1 MLEQSNYQRMIIDR
15 RDNGVVVV
23 TLNRPE
29 KSNAIDTRMH
39 HELMTFSKDFSDDSD
54 LRVLVLAGAG
64 KAFCSGGDFS
74 ADTAIEMPSLIE
86 ARRIIDNILECEKP
100 LIAAVQRVFGAP
112 EHKLTQVPGGHPEP
126 EGHYAVRG
134 AERDVVLEVK
144 AVRHNGDAEGDS
156 LGSSTQWY
164 VNVPPGPAPQLQL
177 ALDGRPGVWT
187 LK

>member
-1 MLEQSNYQRMIIDR
+1 MLDQSNYQRMIIDR

-39 HELMTFSKDFSDDSD
+39 HELMTFSKDFSDDPD

-74 ADTAIEMPSLIE
+74 ADTAIEMPSLME

-100 LIAAVQRVFGAP
+100 LIAAVQGYALGLGA
-112 EHKLTQVPGGHPEP
+112 
-126 EGHYAVRG
+126 
-134 AERDVVLEVK
+134 
-144 AVRHNGDAEGDS
+144 
-156 LGSSTQWY
+156 
-164 VNVPPGPAPQLQL
+164 NVPLLFDVWLPGRRPNSAIRMSKWAL
-177 ALDGRPGVWT
+177 ARAMAVSSSGRFSLASTGQNII
-187 LK
+187 

>member
-39 HELMTFSKDFSDDSD
+39 HELMTFSKDFSDDPD

-74 ADTAIEMPSLIE
+74 ADTAIEMPSLME
-86 ARRIIDNILECEKP
+86 ARRIIDNILEC
-100 LIAAVQRVFGAP
+100 A
-112 EHKLTQVPGGHPEP
+112 
-126 EGHYAVRG
+126 
-134 AERDVVLEVK
+134 
-144 AVRHNGDAEGDS
+144 
-156 LGSSTQWY
+156 
-164 VNVPPGPAPQLQL
+164 
-177 ALDGRPGVWT
+177 
-187 LK
+187 

>member
-39 HELMTFSKDFSDDSD
+39 HELMTFSKDFSDDPD

-74 ADTAIEMPSLIE
+74 ADTAIEMPSLME

-100 LIAAVQRVFGAP
+100 LIAAVQGYALGLGAN
-112 EHKLTQVPGGHPEP
+112 VPLLF
-126 EGHYAVRG
+126 
-134 AERDVVLEVK
+134 DVVVAGPEAKFL
-144 AVRHNGDAEGDS
+144 S
-156 LGSSTQWY
+156 LIHI
-164 VNVPPGPAPQLQL
+164 
-177 ALDGRPGVWT
+177 
-187 LK
+187 